1 VLLGRRPSSDQWA
14 DAYVFPGG
22 RVDPVDCRVR
32 PATELRPHVD
42 RCLQRAAS
50 PARARALGIAAIRE
64 LMEETGLLLGKPA
77 GSSAGRSRDW
87 LPFSEEGL
95 APALDQLDLLCRAVT
110 PPYRTKRFNARF
122 FVAPAEAVSGT
133 LQGNGEL
140 ADLRWVEIEEARSF
154 NLPRITERVLSEL
167 EEWLGEEP
175 KRSARGRVPVYKTVY
190 GKQRRTL
197 E

>member
-1 VLLGRRPSSDQWA
+1 
-14 DAYVFPGG
+14 
-22 RVDPVDCRVR
+22 
-32 PATELRPHVD
+32 
-42 RCLQRAAS
+42 
-50 PARARALGIAAIRE
+50 
-64 LMEETGLLLGKPA
+64 MEETGLLLGKPA

-110 PPYRTKRFNARF
+110 PPYRRKRFNARF